1 MKTEEI
7 TVRTKVNDVLDGQI
21 RSVTL
26 DAVSGETLVLS
37 VTVDFPQSTA
47 IGEISELKIF
57 DYSGPLIKDG
67 FTAIENTMYRM
78 GVERLSSVTLRKISS
93 KDVS

>member
-26 DAVSGETLVLS
+26 DAVSIVGQLS
-37 VTVDFPQSTA
+37 RHFCN
-47 IGEISELKIF
+47 F
-57 DYSGPLIKDG
+57 
-67 FTAIENTMYRM
+67 F
-78 GVERLSSVTLRKISS
+78 
-93 KDVS
+93 